1 MSMVRVN
8 KPKSKKRPKP
18 GDLLFSCFNYL
29 IFGLLTFVCFFPFY
43 YIFINTIS
51 SNDLVTRGLILWY
64 PREIHFENYLQVLK
78 IKALPNAVLV
88 TLARTVIGTA
98 LSVVCTSFVGY
109 AIGKKELWLRK
120 VWYRF
125 FIITMYFNA
134 GIIPWFINM
143 KNLGLTDNF
152 LAYIIAVISPFNLI
166 LVKTYIESIPAS
178 LEESAE
184 IDGAGYLTIFA
195 RILFPLCK
203 PIVAT
208 ITIFTAVTHW
218 NSFMDTLMLMRDSKL
233 YTLQFLLW
241 QYLNEANSVANAL
254 KSMSGTGNVVVNPV
268 TQLTTTSVKMTI
280 SMIVVIPILLVYPF
294 FQKFLIKGIMIGA
307 VKG

>member
-1 MSMVRVN
+1 MNVAKV
-8 KPKSKKRPKP
+8 KKRRMRVPEI
-18 GDLLFSCFNYL
+18 LFHVLNYTV
-29 IFGLLTFVCFFPFY
+29 FGIVTFICFFPFY

-51 SNDLVTRGLILWY
+51 SNDLVTKGLILWY
-64 PREIHFENYLQVLK
+64 PREIHFENYLQVLQ

-88 TLARTVIGTA
+88 TLLRTVLGTL
-98 LSVVCTSFVGY
+98 LSVVSTSFLGY
-109 AIGKKELWLRK
+109 AIGKRELWLRK

-125 FIITMYFNA
+125 FVVTMYFNA

-166 LVKTYIESIPAS
+166 LVKTYIESMPAS

-184 IDGAGYLTIFA
+184 IDGAGYLTIFTK
-195 RILFPLCK
+195 IIFPLCK

-218 NSFMDTLMLMRDSKL
+218 NSFMDTLILMRDSSL
-233 YTLQFLLW
+233 YTLQFVLW
-241 QYLNEANSVANAL
+241 QYLNEANSVASAL
-254 KSMSGTGNVVVNPV
+254 RDMSGTGSTIVNP
-268 TQLTTTSVKMTI
+268 TTHLTATSVKMTI

>member
-1 MSMVRVN
+1 MNVA
-8 KPKSKKRPKP
+8 KTKKRRIKLPEI
-18 GDLLFSCFNYL
+18 LFHVINYTV
-29 IFGLLTFVCFFPFY
+29 FGLFTFICFFPFY

-51 SNDLVTRGLILWY
+51 SNDLVTKGLILWY
-64 PREIHFENYLQVLK
+64 PREIHFENYLQVLQ
-78 IKALPNAVLV
+78 IKALPNAVV
-88 TLARTVIGTA
+88 ITLLRTVLGTL
-98 LSVVCTSFVGY
+98 LSVVSTSFLGY

-120 VWYRF
+120 FWYRF
-125 FIITMYFNA
+125 FVVTMYFNA

-166 LVKTYIESIPAS
+166 LVKTYIESMPAS

-184 IDGAGYLTIFA
+184 IDGAGYLTIFTK
-195 RILFPLCK
+195 IIFPLCK

-218 NSFMDTLMLMRDSKL
+218 NSFMDTLILMRDSTL
-233 YTLQFLLW
+233 YTLQFVLW
-241 QYLNEANSVANAL
+241 QYLNEANSVASAL
-254 KSMSGTGNVVVNPV
+254 RDMSGTGSTIVNP
-268 TQLTTTSVKMTI
+268 TTHLTATSVKMTI

-294 FQKFLIKGIMIGA
+294 FQRFLIKGIMIGA

>member
-1 MSMVRVN
+1 MKMNVAKV
-8 KPKSKKRPKP
+8 KKRRMRVPEI
-18 GDLLFSCFNYL
+18 LFHVLNYTV
-29 IFGLLTFVCFFPFY
+29 FGIVTFICFFPFY

-51 SNDLVTRGLILWY
+51 SNDLVTKGLILWY
-64 PREIHFENYLQVLK
+64 PREIHFENYLQVLQ

-88 TLARTVIGTA
+88 TLLRTVLGTL
-98 LSVVCTSFVGY
+98 LSVVSTSFLGY
-109 AIGKKELWLRK
+109 AIGKRELWLRK

-125 FIITMYFNA
+125 FVVTMYFNA

-166 LVKTYIESIPAS
+166 LVKTYIESMPAS

-184 IDGAGYLTIFA
+184 IDGAGYLTIFTK
-195 RILFPLCK
+195 IIFPLCK

-218 NSFMDTLMLMRDSKL
+218 NSFMDTLILMRDSSL
-233 YTLQFLLW
+233 YTLQFVLW
-241 QYLNEANSVANAL
+241 QYLNEANSVASAL
-254 KSMSGTGNVVVNPV
+254 RDMSGTGSTIVNP
-268 TQLTTTSVKMTI
+268 TTHLTATSVKMTI